1 MTYVDRILSFMPKVF
16 KPQKKAIIA
25 LLETLMCFSGRA
37 TMRNLSRYGAGS
49 EKRLKRWAFEDFD
62 FLMFNT
68 LLLSEQRVTSRS
80 PQGVK
85 KCSPRQ
91 AIVIDATFLRKSGS
105 KTEGLGCFH
114 NGSSRAMVKL
124 ERGLEMSLIGVVN
137 LEERSAY
144 ALSMHQSV
152 DKSSLEVMKDELCA
166 RNEDLQQLSR
176 HVVADG
182 YYARKGFV
190 SSLIEE
196 GFDLVTLLR
205 HDASLRYLYEGDY
218 QGRGRPK
225 RYDGHVDY
233 SDLSL
238 FEHHEGL
245 REGFEVYSKIV
256 NYGAWGRDIRVVI
269 KIDHKGRRRII
280 CSTDLTLNAAEILDL
295 YEARFQIEFL
305 FRDAKQHTGLGHS
318 QVLDAQGQEH
328 FANSSLTAL
337 NLLRIEDRAWAL
349 SQGLNLRER
358 VGSIGPLKLLKYN
371 RLVLNR
377 FIASLGGELK
387 PEKIKQACEKAYQT
401 GLLVA

>member
-1 MTYVDRILSFMPKVF
+1 MTYVERIISSMPKVF

-25 LLETLMCFSGRA
+25 QLRALMCFSGRA
-37 TMRNLSRYGAGS
+37 TMRNLARYGAGS
-49 EKRLKRWAFEDFD
+49 DKRQGRWTSQEFD

-68 LLLSEQRVTSRS
+68 LLLSEEKVVSRS
-80 PQGVK
+80 LPEVSEG
-85 KCSPRQ
+85 SPRQ

-105 KTEGLGCFH
+105 KTEGLGYFH

-144 ALSMHQSV
+144 ALSIHQSV

-190 SSLIEE
+190 SLLIEE

-205 HDASLRYLYEGDY
+205 HDASLRYLYEGEY
-218 QGRGRPK
+218 LGRGRPK
-225 RYDGHVDY
+225 RYHSRVDY
-233 SDLSL
+233 HDLSL

-256 NYGAWGRDIRVVI
+256 NYGAWGRDIKVVI

-318 QVLDAQGQEH
+318 QVLKSQGQEH

-358 VGSIGPLKLLKYN
+358 VGSIGSLKLRKYN
-371 RLVLNR
+371 RLVVNR
-377 FIASLGGELK
+377 FIAFLDAELK
-387 PEKIKQACEKAYQT
+387 PEKIKQACEQAYQT
-401 GLLVA
+401 GLLAA